1 MMYTVAAVEI
11 VKFLGTVGQLHFTN
25 IFNKFSLYLVC
36 VNNISGIEKNP
47 TAMNLILGLKNL
59 NVYRVGLSKQAMDSV
74 SHLTLYTGIHAS
86 NNSVN
91 KVKNRLAE
99 LFVIRL

>member
-1 MMYTVAAVEI
+1 
-11 VKFLGTVGQLHFTN
+11 
-25 IFNKFSLYLVC
+25 
-36 VNNISGIEKNP
+36 
-47 TAMNLILGLKNL
+47 MNLILGLKNL
-59 NVYRVGLSKQAMDSV
+59 NVDGVGSSKQAMDSV